1 MKKKIREVPLYDF
14 QPEYLLDNFTEKE
27 LRQEYK
33 RLSKYANE
41 RIKAIERSAFKE
53 SSYYKRFKGYLNR
66 ETSEP
71 KKLAKAIVELKRFEY
86 SPLLSV
92 RRLYEVRRKTIAS
105 LHEEGYNFVNAKNY
119 QQFAEF
125 MEYAKEKV
133 KDQLWDSE
141 RLVRFYYE
149 HRRVDEGTLK
159 EEFNKWKKEQK

>member
-1 MKKKIREVPLYDF
+1 MKRKIGELPLYDF
-14 QPEYLLDNFTEKE
+14 QPEYLLYNYTEAE
-27 LRQEYK
+27 LRREYR

-53 SSYYKRFKGYLNR
+53 SSYYKRFKGYLNKEASR
-66 ETSEP
+66 PE
-71 KKLAKAIVELKRFEY
+71 KLAKAIVELKKFEY

-119 QQFAEF
+119 LQFAEF

-141 RLVRFYYE
+141 RIVKFYYE
-149 HRRVDEGTLK
+149 HRKVDEDTLR